1 MTESERIAGL
11 TARLRAGGEGAEEAF
26 EALYSTYGKRVYY
39 FCYCLLGEEEAA
51 ADATR
56 SVFLYAWRSQRSI
69 PEEQSFYHW
78 ICGNAFYFAKIA
90 LAGIRGNSVTVDE
103 VEGDPSLFD
112 GMNRQSPQAT
122 AEINVR
128 RSHLDTVTESLRALP
143 DADRICVLLY
153 DYARFPVEEVAGMVG
168 CSVQTVKCRVY
179 SGHEALRAAL
189 EAKNP
194 GDGELFAPY
203 LDKLLRT
210 CGKNFDLP
218 ERVTERIRE
227 GIADGE
233 SVEFPIPAAENPK
246 AGKSGRMSPVV
257 INRICILL
265 GVLFAGALT
274 YILYWFLSSPK
285 TPASDLSSVS
295 STGYVSQETSSD
307 APSGALSDPGSV
319 PPGATSGDV
328 SVPPVSEPAVS
339 ADVSGTVSDPS
350 SVSSGPTGST
360 PEGSSSETSR
370 PTVSTPEGSSSETS
384 QPVTPGELP
393 RTTTRLKLRSS
404 PVIGADN
411 VVTTIPEGAHID
423 FLDPEPVTSED
434 GTVWY
439 HARYTASPG
448 LWYDGYCAAEYV
460 QTEE

>member
-39 FCYCLLGEEEAA
+39 FCYSLLREEDAA
-51 ADATR
+51 VDATR

-90 LAGIRGNSVTVDE
+90 LAGIRGNSVTVEEFD
-103 VEGDPSLFD
+103 GDPSLFD
-112 GMNRQSPQAT
+112 SMNRPNPQTT
-122 AEINVR
+122 AEISVR
-128 RSHLDTVTESLRALP
+128 RSHLDAVTEGLRSLP
-143 DADRICVLLY
+143 DADRICILLY

-179 SGHEALRAAL
+179 SGHESLCAAL
-189 EAKNP
+189 EQANP

-210 CGKNFDLP
+210 CGKNSELP

-233 SVEFPIPAAENPK
+233 SVEFPVPTVGDAK
-246 AGKSGRMSPVV
+246 ASKSGGMSPVV

-274 YILYWFLSSPK
+274 YILHWFLSSPK
-285 TPASDLSSVS
+285 TPSTDLSSTPS
-295 STGYVSQETSSD
+295 EGYVSQVFSTDTSSGD
-307 APSGALSDPGSV
+307 LSDPGTAST
-319 PPGATSGDV
+319 GESSGVISTPDV
-328 SVPPVSEPAVS
+328 SMPDVSDPTVS
-339 ADVSGTVSDPS
+339 SDVSGTVSGA
-350 SVSSGPTGST
+350 VST
-360 PEGSSSETSR
+360 PS
-370 PTVSTPEGSSSETS
+370 VSTPETSTPAVS
-384 QPVTPGELP
+384 QPTEPGEVP
-393 RTTTRLKLRSS
+393 RTTTRLRLREQPSTS
-404 PVIGADN
+404 GN

-423 FLDPEPVTSED
+423 LLDPEPVTSED
-434 GTVWY
+434 GTLWY
-439 HARYTASPG
+439 HARYTASAG
-448 LWYDGYCAAEYV
+448 LWFDGYCAAEYV
-460 QTEE
+460 QTTE

>member
-11 TARLRAGGEGAEEAF
+11 TARLRAGGEGAEAAF

-39 FCYCLLGEEEAA
+39 FCHCLLGEEDAA
-51 ADATR
+51 VDATR

-90 LAGIRGNSVTVDE
+90 LAGIRGNSVTVEE
-103 VEGDPSLFD
+103 VDRDPFLFD
-112 GMNRQSPQAT
+112 GMNRPNPQTT
-122 AEINVR
+122 AEISVR
-128 RSHLDTVTESLRALP
+128 RSHLEAVTEGLRALP

-179 SGHEALRAAL
+179 GGHEALCAAL
-189 EAKNP
+189 ERANP

-210 CGKNFDLP
+210 CGKNFELP

-233 SVEFPIPAAENPK
+233 SVEFPVPNVEDAK
-246 AGKSGRMSPVV
+246 TSKGGGMSPVV

-285 TPASDLSSVS
+285 APVTDLSSVPS
-295 STGYVSQETSSD
+295 ESYVSDVSTDMSSGVLSEPGT
-307 APSGALSDPGSV
+307 ASAGESSGVVSTP
-319 PPGATSGDV
+319 DV
-328 SVPPVSEPAVS
+328 SVPDVSEPTVS
-339 ADVSGTVSDPS
+339 TDVSGTVSTPS
-350 SVSSGPTGST
+350 
-360 PEGSSSETSR
+360 
-370 PTVSTPEGSSSETS
+370 VSTPETSTPTVS
-384 QPVTPGELP
+384 QPTEPGEVP
-393 RTTTRLKLRSS
+393 RTTTRLRLREQPSTS
-404 PVIGADN
+404 GN

-423 FLDPEPVTSED
+423 LLDPDPVTSED
-434 GTVWY
+434 GTLWY

-448 LWYDGYCAAEYV
+448 LWFDGYCAAEYV
-460 QTEE
+460 QTTE

>member
-39 FCYCLLGEEEAA
+39 FCHCLLREEDAA
-51 ADATR
+51 VDATR
-56 SVFLYAWRSQRSI
+56 SIFLYAWRSQRSI

-112 GMNRQSPQAT
+112 GMNRPNPQNA

-128 RSHLDTVTESLRALP
+128 RSHLDTVTEGLRVLP

-179 SGHEALRAAL
+179 RGHEALCEAL
-189 EAKNP
+189 ERANP

-233 SVEFPIPAAENPK
+233 SVEFPLPNVEDVKPP
-246 AGKSGRMSPVV
+246 KSGGMSPVV

-285 TPASDLSSVS
+285 TPTTDLSSTPS
-295 STGYVSQETSSD
+295 EGYVSQVISADTPSD
-307 APSGALSDPGSV
+307 DLSEPGTTPSGDASGSVSTPSVSTPDASTPDVSDP
-319 PPGATSGDV
+319 TV
-328 SVPPVSEPAVS
+328 SS
-339 ADVSGTVSDPS
+339 DVSGTVSGTVS
-350 SVSSGPTGST
+350 GSVST
-360 PEGSSSETSR
+360 
-370 PTVSTPEGSSSETS
+370 PTVSTPETSTPEVS
-384 QPVTPGELP
+384 QPTEPGELP
-393 RTTTRLKLRSS
+393 RTTTRLRLREQPSTS
-404 PVIGADN
+404 GG

-423 FLDPEPVTSED
+423 LLDPEPVTAED
-434 GTVWY
+434 GTLWY
-439 HARYTASPG
+439 HARYTASAG
-448 LWYDGYCAAEYV
+448 LWFDGYCSAEFV
-460 QTEE
+460 QTTE